1 MREIGDNLLWA
12 IIIIAFA
19 AIMIAFALAGCTD
32 NRIRIKQP
40 LDIRLSAEKEAEL
53 RLYVLWEL
61 HAQAV
66 LKESELLYGKGETK

>member
-53 RLYVLWEL
+53 RLYVLRNLWEQD
-61 HAQAV
+61 A
-66 LKESELLYGKGETK
+66 LKRAELYYIERKGE